1 MLDKRKIAA
10 IGVASLA
17 GVLTATG
24 ASAGGTN
31 GAASQGGEKTFGAQ
45 LSPVAHDPARDA
57 GSNATGAAEL
67 SLLGRSL
74 TTELTAAGTSANLPH
89 AMHIHGA
96 RQAANEC
103 PGPDRR
109 DDITDDGLIETAEGQ
124 PDYGPVKV
132 SFTTSGDTSPGST
145 FALDRFPVADAGG
158 SFAYERSFQ
167 IPGKL
172 ASRLGDLHI
181 VVHGHDLNGNGSY
194 DGPNSALGVP
204 LEAELPVACGTISP
218 TSE

>member
-1 MLDKRKIAA
+1 MSDKRRIAA
-10 IGVASLA
+10 VGAASLA
-17 GVLTATG
+17 AVLTATG
-24 ASAGGTN
+24 AAAGGPN
-31 GAASQGGEKTFGAQ
+31 GAASQGGEKTFAAQ
-45 LSPVAHDPARDA
+45 LSPVAHDPARDS
-57 GSNATGAAEL
+57 GSAATGAAEL
-67 SLLGRSL
+67 SLIGRRL

-109 DDITDDGLIETAEGQ
+109 DDITDDGLIETAEGL
-124 PDYGPVKV
+124 PDYGPVQV
-132 SFTTSGDTSPGST
+132 SFTTSGDTSPDST

-158 SFAYERSFQ
+158 SLAYEQSFRV
-167 IPGKL
+167 PGKV

-194 DGPNSALGVP
+194 DGPDSALGVP
-204 LEAELPVACGTISP
+204 LEAELPIACGTISP
-218 TSE
+218 AE